1 MTSASVSGG
10 FRARGE
16 YGYPGRR
23 AWLAEPDQGGTGI
36 WMLNGIHTVAGLR
49 RVFGDVGT
57 IYMQEHKNL
66 SFPRN
71 DLEAR

>member
-1 MTSASVSGG
+1 
-10 FRARGE
+10 
-16 YGYPGRR
+16 
-23 AWLAEPDQGGTGI
+23 
-36 WMLNGIHTVAGLR
+36 MLNGIHTVAGLR